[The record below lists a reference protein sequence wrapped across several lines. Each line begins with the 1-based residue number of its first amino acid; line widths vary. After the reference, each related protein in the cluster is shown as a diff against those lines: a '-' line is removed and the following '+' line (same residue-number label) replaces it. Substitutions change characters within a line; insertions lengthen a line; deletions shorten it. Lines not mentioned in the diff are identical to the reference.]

1 MKEIDI
7 NLHVLEIVLLVDIYN
22 KNDNINL
29 TNDCIKI
36 YLYRVTMMIGCTF
49 SFNLVVADMNIFLNR
64 NLIVQ
69 TFLKEILKS
78 INTDIHITKAW
89 R

>member
-1 MKEIDI
+1 MKEIDF

-49 SFNLVVADMNIFLNR
+49 SFNLVVADMNIFL
-64 NLIVQ
+64 
-69 TFLKEILKS
+69 KS
-78 INTDIHITKAW
+78 QPDCSNIS
-89 R
+89 

>member
-1 MKEIDI
+1 MSENKSSFYLIFWVHMKEIDF
-7 NLHVLEIVLLVDIYN
+7 NLHVLEIVLLVDINN

-49 SFNLVVADMNIFLNR
+49 SFNLVVADMNIF
-64 NLIVQ
+64 
-69 TFLKEILKS
+69 F
-78 INTDIHITKAW
+78 
-89 R
+89 

>member
-1 MKEIDI
+1 MKEIDF

-36 YLYRVTMMIGCTF
+36 YLYRVTMMIECTF
-49 SFNLVVADMNIFLNR
+49 SFNLVVADMNIF
-64 NLIVQ
+64 
-69 TFLKEILKS
+69 F
-78 INTDIHITKAW
+78 
-89 R
+89 

>member
-1 MKEIDI
+1 MKEIYF

-49 SFNLVVADMNIFLNR
+49 SFNLVVADMTIFLN
-64 NLIVQ
+64 VQ
-69 TFLKEILKS
+69 TFLKEI
-78 INTDIHITKAW
+78 
-89 R
+89 

>member
-1 MKEIDI
+1 MKEIDF

-36 YLYRVTMMIGCTF
+36 YLYIVAMMIECTF
-49 SFNLVVADMNIFLNR
+49 SFNLVVADMNNF
-64 NLIVQ
+64 
-69 TFLKEILKS
+69 F
-78 INTDIHITKAW
+78 
-89 R
+89 

>member
-1 MKEIDI
+1 MKEIYF

-49 SFNLVVADMNIFLNR
+49 SFNLVVADMNIFL
-64 NLIVQ
+64 
-69 TFLKEILKS
+69 KS
-78 INTDIHITKAW
+78 QPDCSNIS
-89 R
+89 